1 MDCEDTMETGNIQKP
16 NRGNKEHNMDFSFKP
31 GERVTWSWHEMIAH
45 MTPQTRDL
53 VVNGP
58 EGRSGGLLR
67 CAVSRRQNSYS
78 HQRCYA
84 ARAGQQLGPQ
94 KAGQHQA
101 EYDFVVYRADGSA
114 VRFHPEWTRPEFAIY
129 PLTPHEAPVR
139 PPPTGWGGE
148 REAAGTNTS
157 GTSTRRLT
165 ANSMRRG
172 ATSCFRTGRGT
183 HKWA

>member
-1 MDCEDTMETGNIQKP
+1 MDCEDTMEIGKIQKP
-16 NRGNKEHNMDFSFKP
+16 NRGNKEHNMDFWFKD

-45 MTPQTRDL
+45 MTPETRDM

-67 CAVSRRQNSYS
+67 CAVSRRPNSYS

-139 PPPTGWGGE
+139 PPPTGWGGK
-148 REAAGTNTS
+148 GS
-157 GTSTRRLT
+157 GWHKHFRDLDKM
-165 ANSMRRG
+165 ADGKFDAQRG
-172 ATSCFRTGRGT
+172 NLMLPNRTGYP
-183 HKWA
+183 